1 MGRLMTCLSAVSLL
15 IGGGAASQ
23 QAPLAQVSASVPLD
37 AGERN
42 RTVGQLAELLSTMYL
57 KPEVGVRYAAALR
70 TKLRQ
75 DAYHTVV
82 EGKALAERLT
92 SDLRSVSPDVHLRI
106 LPNEAFQRPPEPD
119 TPSKAGLPEGIE
131 EMRMIG
137 RVAYLRFTAFPHD
150 PRTAPAARAFLLANA
165 GRAKAVIIDGR
176 PLPGGGLEVMDAMLP
191 LFFSKRTILARLE
204 TRAAGDKDSPF
215 SDGVTLIRRKG
226 RPGYVTR
233 DHIVRPDAGEK
244 RLRRVPLYYLTST
257 KTASAGEHLASALKR
272 TRRATLIGE
281 KTRGA
286 GHYVAL
292 APVGARLTALVP
304 VGRAF
309 DPDTGLDWEGRG
321 VSPDVAVPADAALDE
336 ALRRIG
342 SL

>member
-1 MGRLMTCLSAVSLL
+1 MSSNIRP
-15 IGGGAASQ
+15 SQ
-23 QAPLAQVSASVPLD
+23 TAP
-37 AGERN
+37 
-42 RTVGQLAELLSTMYL
+42 
-57 KPEVGVRYAAALR
+57 
-70 TKLRQ
+70 
-75 DAYHTVV
+75 
-82 EGKALAERLT
+82 
-92 SDLRSVSPDVHLRI
+92 
-106 LPNEAFQRPPEPD
+106 RP
-119 TPSKAGLPEGIE
+119 GLPEGIE

-165 GRAKAVIIDGR
+165 GAAKAVVIDAR
-176 PLPGGGLEVMDAMLP
+176 ALPGGGIEVMDALLP
-191 LFFSKRTILARLE
+191 LFFSRRTVLLSLE

-215 SDGVTLIRRKG
+215 PDGATLVRRKG

-233 DHIVRPDAGEK
+233 DHIVRPDTGEK
-244 RLRRVPLYYLTST
+244 RLRNAPLYYLTSG
-257 KTASAGEHLASALKR
+257 KTASAGEHLALALKR

-292 APVGARLTALVP
+292 APVGSRLTALVP

-309 DPDTGLDWEGRG
+309 DPATGWDWEGKG
-321 VSPDVAVPADAALDE
+321 VTPDVAVPADAALDE

-342 SL
+342 